1 MNISQQDFKNR
12 KSEFFIIDV
21 RELDEEGIIDGAVR
35 IPLGDLM
42 TRIKTLSLPSNKEIV
57 CYCRSGNRS
66 KIAVDFLIKNGFR
79 ALNLEGGI
87 KKY

>member
-12 KSEFFIIDV
+12 RSEFCIVDV
-21 RELDEEGIIDGAVR
+21 RELDEEGVIEGAVR

-42 TRIKTLSLPSNKEIV
+42 TRIKTLNLPTDKEIV

-66 KIAVDFLIKNGFR
+66 KIAVDFLIKKGFR

>member
-1 MNISQQDFKNR
+1 MNISQKDFKER
-12 KSEFFIIDV
+12 KSDFFIIDV
-21 RELDEEGIIDGAVR
+21 RELDEEGLIEGAVR

-42 TRIKTLSLPSNKEIV
+42 TRINSLNIPRSKEIV

-66 KIAVDFLIKNGFR
+66 RIAVDFLIKKGFH

-87 KKY
+87 KRF